1 MLERDAGFCSGSSEL
16 GDDYQPDR
24 LHSTSPTSPT
34 DSSDDSIE
42 IKLMP
47 ISIPKIKRKIHES
60 SLKIACN
67 ESDVPLK
74 KRIKFD
80 SMFSSGEWRTDRNEN
95 VLADTCRIRAT
106 PADSVKVSK
115 NLGEILARHPGVTT
129 LHRVPTPANEQLEPL
144 ALISKKIPTPAL
156 NTNRMANDITN
167 DTSNSRIVME
177 TIAKSQSDEKN
188 DTQSEA
194 SLDLNSRASS
204 SGQSRP
210 LHQRNYKNM
219 TRERRIEANAR
230 ERTRVHTISAAFDTL
245 RHAIPSYSNS
255 QKLSKL
261 SVLRVACSYIMTLS
275 RMAGE
280 DYSPEQNQPSVA
292 DCLEEVTKTIQT
304 EGKVRKRKDDW
315 IASEQPLGQ
324 RQFYFSVG

>member
-16 GDDYQPDR
+16 GDDYHADR

-47 ISIPKIKRKIHES
+47 ISIPKVKRKSHES
-60 SLKIACN
+60 SLKITCN

-80 SMFSSGEWRTDRNEN
+80 SMFSSSEWRTDRDEN
-95 VLADTCRIRAT
+95 VSSKLSTAEDTHRTLASSAETKMAA
-106 PADSVKVSK
+106 P
-115 NLGEILARHPGVTT
+115 NLGAILPRHPGVTT
-129 LHRVPTPANEQLEPL
+129 LHRVPTSADEQMEPL
-144 ALISKKIPTPAL
+144 ALVSKKTP
-156 NTNRMANDITN
+156 NTSASNTSNRMEIEKTN
-167 DTSNSRIVME
+167 DKSNLRIDSKP
-177 TIAKSQSDEKN
+177 TASSQGDEKN
-188 DTQSEA
+188 DTQSET
-194 SLDLNSRASS
+194 SLDLNSRPNS
-204 SGQSRP
+204 SGQSRAP
-210 LHQRNYKNM
+210 HQRNYKNM

-280 DYSPEQNQPSVA
+280 DYSPDRSQPSVA

-304 EGKVRKRKDDW
+304 EGKVRKRKDD
-315 IASEQPLGQ
+315 
-324 RQFYFSVG
+324 